1 MVDQFIYLASNIAAT
16 ESNVNISALAKATV
30 ERLSLIWKSNLPVGM
45 KKKKGCFQSIATSVL
60 LYGGMACTLTKASEN
75 Q

>member
-45 KKKKGCFQSIATSVL
+45 KKKKAASNPL
-60 LYGGMACTLTKASEN
+60 LHQFYCMEVWHVH
-75 Q
+75 